1 MVVQFN
7 SAKQANTAKK
17 DIKRKKIK
25 IKKKK
30 HLRIIYT
37 DKPKLWMECTY
48 ILDEIFPTSKRSLPR
63 EILQTS
69 SKSKRHLNHIIFRFC
84 LWHQIFTTFHLSH
97 LTQGFLF
104 FVLATNLPHSPT
116 DVTQKSGLYEE
127 TKKWDSV
134 LFYTGLSEK

>member
-1 MVVQFN
+1 
-7 SAKQANTAKK
+7 
-17 DIKRKKIK
+17 
-25 IKKKK
+25 
-30 HLRIIYT
+30 
-37 DKPKLWMECTY
+37 MECTY

-84 LWHQIFTTFHLSH
+84 LWHKIFTTFHLSH

-127 TKKWDSV
+127 TKNGTQSYFTLVYQKNRWQSCISWNKMKMSKKGDV
-134 LFYTGLSEK
+134 KERIFHLQK